1 MIPITMNGRLS
12 SCVLL
17 SYRTPAAH
25 VRHLVPP
32 PLELVTHGAWAFWN
46 VVACRV
52 ERMRPRG
59 TPRWAGISYHH
70 VAYRL
75 LVRAPGAGG
84 GGRDL
89 EGVYFVRSDADHSL
103 VATGGNV
110 ASDFRFHRAD
120 IDLRDETLIGGD
132 LELHVI
138 GRRDALGD
146 AALRVV
152 PLADGDVESLAIGSP
167 FRTAEQAAAF
177 LKYRPLGI
185 AVDPLGDRLHLAE
198 VFRDERGWRERPL
211 RVIEARWRF
220 LEERGQTD
228 LALERATL
236 VAPIDYRWRLGRR
249 IKVASSARASAV
261 PTASPAPLAVAARHH
276 P

>member
-25 VRHLVPP
+25 VRQFVPP
-32 PLELVTHGAWAFWN
+32 PLELVTRGPWAFWN

-59 TPRWAGISYHH
+59 APRWAGVSYHH

-75 LVRAPGAGG
+75 LVRAPGAGPN
-84 GGRDL
+84 GRDL
-89 EGVYFVRSDADHSL
+89 EGLYFVRSDADHSL
-103 VATGGNV
+103 IAAGGN
-110 ASDFRFHRAD
+110 ATSDFRFHRAD

-138 GRRDALGD
+138 GRRDTLGD
-146 AALRVV
+146 VALRVMPLEDGGAG
-152 PLADGDVESLAIGSP
+152 PLAPGSP
-167 FRTAEQAAAF
+167 FRSIEQAAAF

-185 AVDPLGDRLHLAE
+185 AVDPLRERLHLAE
-198 VFRDERGWRERPL
+198 VFRDERAWRERPL

-220 LEERGQTD
+220 LEELDQTD
-228 LALERATL
+228 LTLERATL

-249 IKVASSARASAV
+249 IKVAPLIRAGDL
-261 PTASPAPLAVAARHH
+261 PTASPARLAVAGPRH

>member
-1 MIPITMNGRLS
+1 MMPITMNGRLS

-17 SYRTPAAH
+17 SYRTPAEH

-32 PLELVTHGAWAFWN
+32 PLELVTRGPWAFWN

-59 TPRWAGISYHH
+59 APRWAGVSYHH

-75 LVRAPGAGG
+75 LARAPGLGPGG
-84 GGRDL
+84 HDL
-89 EGVYFVRSDADHSL
+89 EGLYFVRSDADHAL
-103 VATGGNV
+103 ITAGGNV

-132 LELHVI
+132 LELHVV
-138 GRRDALGD
+138 GRRDATAD

-152 PLADGDVESLAIGSP
+152 PAGRDGPLAPGSP
-167 FRTAEQAAAF
+167 FRTGEQAAAF
-177 LKYRPLGI
+177 LKYRPLGL
-185 AVDPLGDRLHLAE
+185 AVGPMHDRLHLAE
-198 VFRDERGWRERPL
+198 VFRDEAHWREVPL
-211 RVIEARWRF
+211 RVVEARFPF
-220 LEERGQTD
+220 LESLGQTD
-228 LALERATL
+228 LTLERATL

-249 IKVASSARASAV
+249 VRIGR
-261 PTASPAPLAVAARHH
+261 PTAQHH
-276 P
+276 PAAAAPAV